1 MLDLNKDLFY
11 VLACSFGPDSMA
23 LFDMLIKEHYHF
35 AVVHVNYHKRDVS
48 NYEEESLRKIC
59 AQNDIKIMVLD
70 TEGIEH
76 RGNFQAWAREIR
88 YDFFAKCV
96 RETNADA
103 LLVAH
108 HMDDLL
114 ETYIMQTRK
123 NKLLDYYG
131 IKSQTTIKG
140 VKVLRPL
147 LSYEKK
153 ELFDYCLDNNV
164 PFSLDVSNDSD
175 MYTRNKIRHETIN
188 KLTKKEKLEMVKTID
203 SQNKQ
208 IEKKLNEISKHIVD
222 KQIEIAYLLSL
233 PDIKDVQYAIDLLL
247 KQNDIKKS
255 ASLFAVEELLKAL
268 KTNNPNIRIP
278 ITKNKFF
285 IKDYKILK
293 IGDNLEV
300 NNYTYIVREPAIV
313 ENEFFRVDL
322 LNHYKDLRVSE
333 DDFPLTIRAVQK
345 GDMSYI
351 NNIPKKVSRL
361 YIDWK
366 MPKELR
372 TVWPLIFNKKGK
384 LVYVLRY
391 RDEKSKNSNNFFVV
405 KI

>member
-23 LFDMLIKEHYHF
+23 LFDMLIKEHYRF
-35 AVVHVNYHKRDVS
+35 AVAHVNYHKRDVS

-76 RGNFQAWAREIR
+76 KGNFQAWAREIR
-88 YDFFAKCV
+88 YDFFAKCI
-96 RETNADA
+96 RENNADA

-114 ETYIMQTRK
+114 ETYIMQTSK

-131 IKSQTTIKG
+131 IKRQTTINE

-147 LSYEKK
+147 LSYEKQQ
-153 ELFDYCLDNNV
+153 LYDYCLDNNV

-188 KLTKKEKLEMVKTID
+188 KLTKKEKLEVVKTID

-208 IEKKLNEISKHIVD
+208 IEKKLKEISKHIVD
-222 KQIEIAYLLSL
+222 KQIEIAYILSL

-247 KQNDIKKS
+247 KQNCIKKS
-255 ASLFAVEELLKAL
+255 ASLFAVKELLKAL
-268 KTNNPNIRIP
+268 NNEHPNIRIP

-313 ENEFFRVDL
+313 DTEFFRVDL

-333 DDFPLTIRAVQK
+333 DDFPLTIRNAQK

-372 TVWPLIFNKKGK
+372 TVWPLIFNKKGQ

-391 RDEKSKNSNNFFVV
+391 YDEKSKNSNNFFVV

>member
-1 MLDLNKDLFY
+1 
-11 VLACSFGPDSMA
+11 MA

-35 AVVHVNYHKRDVS
+35 AVAHVNYHKRDVS

-59 AQNDIKIMVLD
+59 AQNNIKIMVLD
-70 TEGIEH
+70 TEGMKH
-76 RGNFQAWAREIR
+76 KGNFQAWAREIR

-153 ELFDYCLDNNV
+153 ELYDYCLDNNV

-233 PDIKDVQYAIDLLL
+233 SDIKDAQYAIDLLL

-372 TVWPLIFNKKGK
+372 TMWPLIFNKKGK

>member
-35 AVVHVNYHKRDVS
+35 AVAHVNYHKRDVS

-59 AQNDIKIMVLD
+59 AQNNIKIMVLD
-70 TEGIEH
+70 TEGMKH
-76 RGNFQAWAREIR
+76 KGNFQAWAREIR

-153 ELFDYCLDNNV
+153 ELYDYCLDNNV

-233 PDIKDVQYAIDLLL
+233 SDIKDAQYAIDLLL

-372 TVWPLIFNKKGK
+372 TMWPLIFNKKGK

>member
-35 AVVHVNYHKRDVS
+35 AVAHVNYHKRDVS

-59 AQNDIKIMVLD
+59 AQNNIKIMVLD
-70 TEGIEH
+70 TEGMKH
-76 RGNFQAWAREIR
+76 KGNFQAWAREIR

-153 ELFDYCLDNNV
+153 ELYDYCLDNNV

-233 PDIKDVQYAIDLLL
+233 SDIKDAQYAIDLLL

>member
-1 MLDLNKDLFY
+1 
-11 VLACSFGPDSMA
+11 MA
-23 LFDMLIKEHYHF
+23 LFDMLIKEHYYF
-35 AVVHVNYHKRDVS
+35 AVAHVNYHKRDVS

-59 AQNDIKIMVLD
+59 AQNNIKIMVLD
-70 TEGIEH
+70 TEGMKH
-76 RGNFQAWAREIR
+76 KGNFQAWAREIR

-123 NKLLDYYG
+123 NKLLNYYG
-131 IKSQTTIKG
+131 IKSQTTIKK

-153 ELFDYCLDNNV
+153 ELYDYCLDNNV

-188 KLTKKEKLEMVKTID
+188 KLTKKEKLEMIKTIE

-300 NNYTYIVREPAIV
+300 NNYTYIVREPAMV

-372 TVWPLIFNKKGK
+372 TMWPLIFNKKGK

>member
-1 MLDLNKDLFY
+1 
-11 VLACSFGPDSMA
+11 MA

>member
-1 MLDLNKDLFY
+1 
-11 VLACSFGPDSMA
+11 MA

-35 AVVHVNYHKRDVS
+35 AVAHVNYHKRDVS

-153 ELFDYCLDNNV
+153 ELYDYCLDNNV

-233 PDIKDVQYAIDLLL
+233 SDIKDAQYAIDLLL

-300 NNYTYIVREPAIV
+300 NNYTYIVSEPAIV

-372 TVWPLIFNKKGK
+372 TMWPLIFNKKGK

>member
-23 LFDMLIKEHYHF
+23 LFDILIKGHYNF
-35 AVVHVNYHKRDVS
+35 AVAHVNYHKRDVS
-48 NYEEESLRKIC
+48 NYEEESLKKIC

-70 TEGIEH
+70 TEGMKH
-76 RGNFQAWAREIR
+76 KGNFQAWAREIR

-131 IKSQTTIKG
+131 IKSQTTING

-153 ELFDYCLDNNV
+153 ELYDYCLDNNV

-175 MYTRNKIRHETIN
+175 IYTRNRIRHETIN
-188 KLTKKEKLEMVKTID
+188 KLTKKDKLEMVKTID

-233 PDIKDVQYAIDLLL
+233 PDIKDVQYAIDVLL

-268 KTNNPNIRIP
+268 KTHNPNIRIP

-313 ENEFFRVDL
+313 DTEFFRADL

-333 DDFPLTIRAVQK
+333 DDFPLTIRNVQK

-372 TVWPLIFNKKGK
+372 IMWPLIFNKEGK

-391 RDEKSKNSNNFFVV
+391 HDEKSKNSNNFFVV

>member
-35 AVVHVNYHKRDVS
+35 AVAHVNYHKRDVS

-59 AQNDIKIMVLD
+59 AQNNIKIMVLD
-70 TEGIEH
+70 TEGMKH
-76 RGNFQAWAREIR
+76 KGNFQAWAREIR

-131 IKSQTTIKG
+131 IKGQTTIKG

-153 ELFDYCLDNNV
+153 ELYDYCFDNNV
-164 PFSLDVSNDSD
+164 PLSLDVSNDSD

-222 KQIEIAYLLSL
+222 KQIEITYLLSL

-247 KQNDIKKS
+247 KQNDIEKS
-255 ASLFAVEELLKAL
+255 ASFFAVEELLKAL

-372 TVWPLIFNKKGK
+372 TMWPLIFNKKGK

>member
-1 MLDLNKDLFY
+1 
-11 VLACSFGPDSMA
+11 MA

-153 ELFDYCLDNNV
+153 ELYDYCLDNNV

-372 TVWPLIFNKKGK
+372 TMWPLIFNKKGK

>member
-35 AVVHVNYHKRDVS
+35 AVAHVNYHKRDVS

-153 ELFDYCLDNNV
+153 ELYDYCLDNNV

-233 PDIKDVQYAIDLLL
+233 SDIKDAQYAIDLLL

-372 TVWPLIFNKKGK
+372 TMWPLIFNKKGK

>member
-1 MLDLNKDLFY
+1 MLDLNKGLFY

-23 LFDMLIKEHYHF
+23 LFDMLIKEHYNF
-35 AVVHVNYHKRDVS
+35 AVAHVNYHKRDVS

-59 AQNDIKIMVLD
+59 AQNNIKIMVLD
-70 TEGIEH
+70 TEGMEH
-76 RGNFQAWAREIR
+76 KGNFQAWAREIR

-96 RETNADA
+96 RETSADA

-123 NKLLDYYG
+123 NNLLDYYG
-131 IKSQTTIKG
+131 IKSQTTIKE

-147 LSYEKK
+147 LRYEKK
-153 ELFDYCLDNNV
+153 ELYDYCLDNNV
-164 PFSLDVSNDSD
+164 PFSLDVSNNSD

-188 KLTKKEKLEMVKTID
+188 KLTKKDKLEMVKTID

-233 PDIKDVQYAIDLLL
+233 SDIKDVQYAIDVLL

-255 ASLFAVEELLKAL
+255 ASLFAVKELLKVL

-313 ENEFFRVDL
+313 DTEFFRVDL

-351 NNIPKKVSRL
+351 NNIPKKVARL

-372 TVWPLIFNKKGK
+372 TVWPLIFNKEGK

-391 RDEKSKNSNNFFVV
+391 HDEKSKNSNNFFVV

>member
-23 LFDMLIKEHYHF
+23 LFDMLIKEHYYF
-35 AVVHVNYHKRDVS
+35 AVAHVNYHKRDVS

-59 AQNDIKIMVLD
+59 AQNNIKIMVLD
-70 TEGIEH
+70 TEGMKH
-76 RGNFQAWAREIR
+76 KGNFQAWAREIR

-123 NKLLDYYG
+123 NKLLNYYG
-131 IKSQTTIKG
+131 IKSQTTIKK

-153 ELFDYCLDNNV
+153 ELYDYCLDNNV

-188 KLTKKEKLEMVKTID
+188 KLTKKEKLEMIKTIE

-300 NNYTYIVREPAIV
+300 NNYTYIVREPAMV

-372 TVWPLIFNKKGK
+372 TMWPLIFNKKGK

>member
-35 AVVHVNYHKRDVS
+35 AVAHVNYHKRDIS

-153 ELFDYCLDNNV
+153 ELYDYCLDNNV

-188 KLTKKEKLEMVKTID
+188 KLTKKEKLEMVETID

-233 PDIKDVQYAIDLLL
+233 SDIKDAQYAIDVLL

-255 ASLFAVEELLKAL
+255 ASFFAVEELLKAL

-322 LNHYKDLRVSE
+322 LNHYKDLRVLE

>member
-23 LFDMLIKEHYHF
+23 LFDMLIKEHYRF
-35 AVVHVNYHKRDVS
+35 AVAHVNYHKRDVS

-76 RGNFQAWAREIR
+76 KGNFQAWAREIR
-88 YDFFAKCV
+88 YDFFAKCI
-96 RETNADA
+96 RENNADA

-114 ETYIMQTRK
+114 ETYIMQTSK

-131 IKSQTTIKG
+131 IKSQTTINE

-153 ELFDYCLDNNV
+153 ELYDYCLDNNV

-188 KLTKKEKLEMVKTID
+188 KLTKKEKLEVVKTVD
-203 SQNKQ
+203 FQNKQ
-208 IEKKLNEISKHIVD
+208 IEKKLKEISKHIVD
-222 KQIEIAYLLSL
+222 KQIEIAYILSL
-233 PDIKDVQYAIDLLL
+233 RDIKDVQYAIDLLL
-247 KQNDIKKS
+247 KQNCIKKS
-255 ASLFAVEELLKAL
+255 ASLFAVKELLKAL
-268 KTNNPNIRIP
+268 NNEHPNIRIP

-313 ENEFFRVDL
+313 DTEFFRVDL

-333 DDFPLTIRAVQK
+333 DDFPLTIRNAQK

-372 TVWPLIFNKKGK
+372 TVWPLIFNKKGQ

-391 RDEKSKNSNNFFVV
+391 HDEKSKNSNNFFVV